1 MVYSSA
7 AMKMQLRREAALSTT
22 TVEELQ
28 TVMAA
33 HVLCH
38 AIKIANMG
46 AVLMQYRLDVFV
58 SQNDFHKN
66 ESWL

>member
-1 MVYSSA
+1 MVYNSA
-7 AMKMQLRREAALSTT
+7 AMKIQLRREAALSTT

-38 AIKIANMG
+38 AICIKIVNIG
-46 AVLMQYRLDVFV
+46 AALMQCRLDVFV
-58 SQNDFHKN
+58 NQND
-66 ESWL
+66 S